1 MAASTRFA
9 VAVHLLALMAADR
22 RKPLTSETLAESVAT
37 NPAVVRRLLGMLSR
51 AGLTSAQL
59 GKGGGAS
66 LAKGPK
72 KITLLEIY
80 RAVEEPGLIPLHRTA
95 PNPACPVGG
104 HIKPALQ
111 QIADQ
116 AEIAFEAAL
125 EKTTLKQ
132 IAKEIAA
139 QNAAAKSAA

>member
-9 VAVHLLALMAADR
+9 VAVHLLTLMAADR
-22 RKPLTSETLAESVAT
+22 RKPLTSETLAASVGT
-37 NPAVVRRLLGMLSR
+37 NPAVVRRLLCALSR
-51 AGLTSAQL
+51 AGLSTAQL
-59 GKGGGAS
+59 GKGGGAM

-95 PNPACPVGG
+95 PNSACPVGA
-104 HIKPALQ
+104 HVRPALQ
-111 QIADQ
+111 EV
-116 AEIAFEAAL
+116 AENAQKAFEAAL
-125 EKTTLKQ
+125 EKVTLKQ

-139 QNAAAKSAA
+139 QNAAAKKAA